1 MTLGEAPLYRHS
13 DSTLHWVDPLISPS
27 ELHILPIHPLTGSP
41 TGPSR
46 ILQLSDSVSVFYFR
60 KNVKGGYICAYYAG
74 IALMDE
80 ETGKLEIL
88 REIIAEGERGERRF
102 NDGGVDAKGR
112 FWAVEIDK
120 VGAVLPSFS
129 SLKA

>member
-1 MTLGEAPLYRHS
+1 
-13 DSTLHWVDPLISPS
+13 
-27 ELHILPIHPLTGSP
+27 
-41 TGPSR
+41 
-46 ILQLSDSVSVFYFR
+46 
-60 KNVKGGYICAYYAG
+60 
-74 IALMDE
+74 MDE